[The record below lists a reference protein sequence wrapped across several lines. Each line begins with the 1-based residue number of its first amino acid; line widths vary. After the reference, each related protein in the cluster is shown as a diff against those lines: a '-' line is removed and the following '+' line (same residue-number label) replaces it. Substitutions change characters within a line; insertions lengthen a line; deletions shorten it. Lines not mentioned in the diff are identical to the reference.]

1 MFIAIVQIPMEKR
14 PRDAAVEAAAKSA
27 PTYTALGAKG
37 LLRKYYLNGEAGGGG
52 VYLWNSEAAARAWYT
67 PEWEKRM
74 EAAFGARP
82 TVTYYDNHVVVD
94 NVAGAVRVEESLSS
108 GPRASGSLMNLSEPE
123 ARGPKEHEIR
133 RWHAKA

>member
-1 MFIAIVQIPMEKR
+1 MAGNRGVEVEQRAVGVEHAHL
-14 PRDAAVEAAAKSA
+14 DAAHLAGHVLGYSHVHRHRSNPHDQAVARGRGRRRRKSA

-52 VYLWNSEAAARAWYT
+52 VYLWDSEAAARAWYT
-67 PEWEKRM
+67 PDWEKRM

-94 NVAGAVRVEESLSS
+94 NETGKVKIEE
-108 GPRASGSLMNLSEPE
+108 
-123 ARGPKEHEIR
+123 
-133 RWHAKA
+133 